1 MKFVKTNIKLSVHGR
16 ERIEQRFNKT
26 VGSNLLVAGYVT
38 RVYEADNGKGPVASI
53 ATMVG
58 KQRAVMIVST
68 ITRELITVMSE
79 GPVVDAV
86 FDKVMKKAA

>member
-1 MKFVKTNIKLSVHGR
+1 MKFTKVNIKLSVHGR
-16 ERIEQRFNKT
+16 ERIQQRFNKN
-26 VGSNLLVAGYVT
+26 VGITMPVAGYVT

-53 ATMVG
+53 ATMIG

-86 FDKVMKKAA
+86 FNKIAKKAA